1 LRDAIGLPIL
11 RTARRRA
18 VRLMISGGPMP
29 NSVRVS
35 PHLLVALLIAGLGL
49 GLSGCAPFVVGAGAS
64 AGVAAAQERGFKGA
78 MNDTEIR
85 LHINDLWLKESL
97 SLYSK
102 INLQVQEGK
111 VLLTGNVPD
120 PETRLNA
127 VRLAWQANGVREVIN
142 EIEVQDKSSLT
153 DSAQDIWIATQL
165 KTKLLVDS
173 EVSSINYSIETVNQV
188 VYLMGVAQSQA
199 EIDRVI
205 GHAKN
210 ISYVRRVVNYVRV
223 KDA

>member
-1 LRDAIGLPIL
+1 MIL
-11 RTARRRA
+11 GETMPKPARFPFA
-18 VRLMISGGPMP
+18 P
-29 NSVRVS
+29 
-35 PHLLVALLIAGLGL
+35 LVALLMAGIGLGA
-49 GLSGCAPFVVGAGAS
+49 SGCAPAIVGVGAS

-85 LHINDLWLKESL
+85 LQINDRWFQESI

-127 VRLAWQANGVREVIN
+127 VRLAWQAQGVREVIN
-142 EIEVQDKSSLT
+142 EIEVKDKSSLT

-165 KTKLLVDS
+165 KAELLVDS

-188 VYLMGVAQSQA
+188 IYLMGVAQSQA
-199 EIDRVI
+199 ELDRVI

-210 ISYVRRVVNYVRV
+210 ISYVRRVVSYVRV
-223 KDA
+223 KGA

>member
-1 LRDAIGLPIL
+1 
-11 RTARRRA
+11 
-18 VRLMISGGPMP
+18 
-29 NSVRVS
+29 
-35 PHLLVALLIAGLGL
+35 
-49 GLSGCAPFVVGAGAS
+49 VVGAGAS
-64 AGVAAAQERGFKGA
+64 AGVATAQERGFKGA

-85 LHINDLWLKESL
+85 LHINDLWLQESL

>member
-1 LRDAIGLPIL
+1 
-11 RTARRRA
+11 
-18 VRLMISGGPMP
+18 MSM
-29 NSVRVS
+29 SVRSVFF
-35 PHLLVALLIAGLGL
+35 PFLALLFAALGMSV
-49 GLSGCAPFVVGAGAS
+49 GGCTPVGVAVGAGAG

-85 LHINDLWLKESL
+85 LQINDLWFQESV

-102 INLQVQEGK
+102 INLQVQEGR

-127 VRLAWQANGVREVIN
+127 VRLAWQAHGVREVIN
-142 EIEVQDKSSLT
+142 EIEVKDKSSLT
-153 DSAQDIWIATQL
+153 DSAQDVWIATQL

-188 VYLMGVAQSQA
+188 IYLMGVAQSQA
-199 EIDRVI
+199 ELDRVI
-205 GHAKN
+205 GHAKD

>member
-1 LRDAIGLPIL
+1 MLES
-11 RTARRRA
+11 
-18 VRLMISGGPMP
+18 VRLNYLPAVGLFLATI
-29 NSVRVS
+29 
-35 PHLLVALLIAGLGL
+35 GLGL
-49 GLSGCAPFVVGAGAS
+49 AGCTPVGVAVGAGAG

-85 LHINDLWLKESL
+85 LKINDLWFQESV

-102 INLQVQEGK
+102 VNLQVQEGK

-127 VRLAWQANGVREVIN
+127 VRLAWQAHGVREVIN
-142 EIEVQDKSSLT
+142 EIEVKDKSSLT
-153 DSAQDIWIATQL
+153 DSAQDAWIGAQL
-165 KTKLLVDS
+165 KAKLLVDS

-199 EIDRVI
+199 ELDRVI

-210 ISYVRRVVNYVRV
+210 ISYVRRVVDYVRV

>member
-1 LRDAIGLPIL
+1 MPKSVRFAFSPYAGLLIAAIGLGI
-11 RTARRRA
+11 
-18 VRLMISGGPMP
+18 GGC
-29 NSVRVS
+29 S
-35 PHLLVALLIAGLGL
+35 PVGV
-49 GLSGCAPFVVGAGAS
+49 VVGAGAG
-64 AGVAAAQERGFKGA
+64 AGVAVAQERGFKGA

-85 LHINDLWLKESL
+85 LQINDLWLQESI

-111 VLLTGNVPD
+111 VLLTGNVQD

-127 VRLAWQANGVREVIN
+127 VRLAWQATGVREVIN
-142 EIEVQDKSSLT
+142 EIEVRDESSLS
-153 DSAQDIWIATQL
+153 DSAQDAWIATQL
-165 KTKLLVDS
+165 KTKLLLDS
-173 EVSSINYSIETVNQV
+173 EVTSINYSIETVNQV

-199 EIDRVI
+199 ELDRVI

-223 KDA
+223 KGA